1 MNREF
6 KKSAIIA
13 AAFIILALMGTLA
26 VSEIIMEKQS
36 PETGISQN
44 AAPQSHGISELA
56 NIKPES
62 GEAQNNA
69 PETFN
74 EENESEDE
82 ASASK
87 ELDEESSTVTVSVD
101 GYNLAN
107 AVWPVS
113 QKEITMAYSYNT
125 LPVFSKTYNAYRSD
139 HAGIDIAAKE
149 GEEVRC
155 AYKGKV
161 VEITNDSRLG
171 KTVKVQHA
179 EDVFSIYANLAED
192 VSVTLNQ
199 SVNAGDVL
207 GKVGSTASSE
217 IAEDSHLHFGVQ
229 AFGDYVDPTEYV
241 RF

>member
-56 NIKPES
+56 NIKPET
-62 GEAQNNA
+62 GESQNNA
-69 PETFN
+69 HETLT
-74 EENESEDE
+74 ENEDSEPE
-82 ASASK
+82 PVASSEEEK
-87 ELDEESSTVTVSVD
+87 ENDTVTVSVD
-101 GYNLAN
+101 GYDLAN

-113 QKEITMAYSYNT
+113 GKDITMAYSYNT

-139 HAGIDIAAKE
+139 HAGIDISAKE
-149 GEEVRC
+149 GEEVHC

-161 VEITNDSRLG
+161 VEISNDDRLG

-179 EDVFSIYANLAED
+179 EDVFSIYANLADD
-192 VSVTLNQ
+192 VNVTLNQ

-217 IAEDSHLHFGVQ
+217 IADGSHLHFGVK

-241 RF
+241 KF